1 MDNNILKKSLN
12 SGFAG
17 AGAMSINVMSLM
29 WLRTTVNYQYKYGTS
44 TTCALKTLYK
54 EGGIPR
60 FYRGL
65 LPALIQG
72 PLSRFGD
79 TAANSAVVAYWD
91 VNDTTKNMPTI
102 LKTFSASSAAALFR
116 IALMP
121 IDSVKTTM
129 QVNGTLRPLISN
141 LCTKG
146 PQVLW
151 YGSIGASTATFVGHY
166 PWFLTYNILNENI
179 PKYDKNDHLGMYL
192 SRNAFIG
199 FNASVMSDTIS
210 NSIRVL
216 KTCKQ
221 TATDSTTYHQV
232 FTDIIRK
239 DGVNGLLFR
248 GLSTKILSN
257 GLQGL
262 IFNVL
267 WKLGQDYLENVY

>member
-1 MDNNILKKSLN
+1 MDNNILRKSLN

-79 TAANSAVVAYWD
+79 TAANSAVVAYLD
-91 VNDTTKNMPTI
+91 GNDTTKNMPTI

-116 IALMP
+116 VVLMP

-129 QVNGTLRPLISN
+129 QVNGTIRPLISN
-141 LCTKG
+141 LHTKG
-146 PQVLW
+146 PQALW
-151 YGSIGASTATFVGHY
+151 YGSLGASTATFVGHY
-166 PWFLTYNILNENI
+166 PWFLTYNILNDNI
-179 PKYDKNDHLGMYL
+179 PKYDKNNQFGMHL

-239 DGVNGLLFR
+239 DGVHGLLFR
-248 GLSTKILSN
+248 GLGTKILSN

-262 IFNVL
+262 TFNVL
-267 WKLGQDYLENVY
+267 WKLGQDYLENF